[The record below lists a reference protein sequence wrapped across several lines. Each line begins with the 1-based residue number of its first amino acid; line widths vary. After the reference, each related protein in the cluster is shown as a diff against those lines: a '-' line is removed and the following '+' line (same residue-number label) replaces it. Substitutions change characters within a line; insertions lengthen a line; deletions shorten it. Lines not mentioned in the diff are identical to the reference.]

1 MFERDHAVR
10 HSILADWRK
19 GHCNPEAGID
29 FAPVQIAKLDNRSFK
44 PGLRDPPHRR
54 GPDAASAIKIALVT
68 RIRATRRAVTK
79 EGACSTTRNHRSKTS
94 NAPHAR

>member
-54 GPDAASAIKIALVT
+54 GPDAASAIT
-68 RIRATRRAVTK
+68 R
-79 EGACSTTRNHRSKTS
+79 
-94 NAPHAR
+94 